1 MSRPLAQL
9 RKMLLLVPAAW
20 RAGPAGLPLERA
32 VKVTGARSAREIEEL
47 VAAIGYLDLGPSM
60 PGDCLDVSIENG
72 RVHVDG
78 VLRFVQPLPLSLRE
92 GAALVAALR
101 PFERGGG
108 PAVASA
114 IRKLRRAVPEPLR
127 ETADDLARGTD
138 FPVGPPG
145 PSAEALERAIEGR
158 LEVEIDY
165 RAEVTG
171 SEAPRT
177 VEPRAVFHQEGHW
190 YLAAWNVA
198 KGEEHLF
205 RLDRISAVRTGT
217 RVFGEH
223 KGPPLERYRR
233 RHLYLDSGS
242 EREVRVRFRGPSAD
256 AAAEQWPARSVRN
269 PDGTVT
275 VSARVTPGNFL
286 LGWVLGH
293 GGDAE
298 VEDPADARAMLRTR
312 VDALAALYAG
322 PGRLAP

>member
-9 RKMLLLVPAAW
+9 RKMLILVPAAW
-20 RAGPAGLPLERA
+20 RAGADGLPLERA
-32 VKVTGARSAREIEEL
+32 VKVTGARSTREIEEL
-47 VAAIGYLDLGPSM
+47 VAAIGYLELGPSM
-60 PGDCLDVSIENG
+60 PDDCLSVSIEDG
-72 RVHVDG
+72 RVFVDS

-101 PFERGGG
+101 PFEKGGG
-108 PAVASA
+108 ATVASA

-145 PSAEALERAIEGR
+145 PSAAALERAIDGR
-158 LEVEIDY
+158 LEVEVDY
-165 RAEVTG
+165 RAEVSG
-171 SEAPRT
+171 SEAVRT
-177 VEPRAVFHQEGHW
+177 LEPRALFHQDGNW

-205 RLDRISAVRTGT
+205 RLDRIAAVRVGT

-223 KGPPLERYRR
+223 KGPPLDRYRR
-233 RHLYLDSGS
+233 RHLYLESGA
-242 EREVRVRFRGPSAD
+242 EREVRVRFRGASAD
-256 AAAEQWPARSVRN
+256 AAAEQWPERSVRN

-275 VSARVTPGNFL
+275 VTAKVTPGNFL

-298 VEDPADARAMLRTR
+298 VEEPADAREMLRAR
-312 VDALAALYAG
+312 VDALADLYGA
-322 PGRLAP
+322 